1 MGGLYNALFGY
12 NIGGCLFLATMLT
25 DENPQEYFPRFR
37 DCWLSDD
44 EEHIV
49 IYTRVGG
56 GNRSDPEDSDYD
68 PDWDYGESKLYD
80 MPEFVKTWDDA
91 YDSTYGYYEFSVP
104 ERWRED
110 FERIK
115 AHKYDEL
122 SDEYV
127 EHVQGCYPK
136 LDIRD
141 IIGKITAGDAE

>member
-25 DENPQEYFPRFR
+25 DENPQEYVPRFR

-44 EEHIV
+44 VEHID

-56 GNRSDPEDSDYD
+56 DNRDDG
-68 PDWDYGESKLYD
+68 YGEEKLYY
-80 MPEFVKTWDDA
+80 MPEFVRTWDDDF
-91 YDSTYGYYEFSVP
+91 DSTYGYYEFSVP

>member
-44 EEHIV
+44 GEHID

-56 GNRSDPEDSDYD
+56 DNRDDG
-68 PDWDYGESKLYD
+68 YGEEKLYY
-80 MPEFVKTWDDA
+80 MPEFVRTWDDDF
-91 YDSTYGYYEFSVP
+91 DSTYGYYEFSVP

>member
-25 DENPQEYFPRFR
+25 YENPQEYFPRFR

-44 EEHIV
+44 GEHID

-56 GNRSDPEDSDYD
+56 DNRDDG
-68 PDWDYGESKLYD
+68 YGEEKLYC
-80 MPEFVKTWDDA
+80 MPEFVRTWDDDF
-91 YDSTYGYYEFSVP
+91 DSTYGYYEFSVP